1 MLRDKGIRGKK
12 AHMHSQ
18 QNKEGILDSYSPRAC
33 LQVVTWSQRFLQPP
47 SSAPH
52 PVFPGPLAGALAGRG
67 SLSGGARR
75 AFFPDGS
82 APLRALPGWD
92 W

>member
-47 SSAPH
+47 SSAP
-52 PVFPGPLAGALAGRG
+52 PSRIP
-67 SLSGGARR
+67 R
-75 AFFPDGS
+75 AFGRRLGRPWLFVRWGEAS
-82 APLRALPGWD
+82 LYS
-92 W
+92 